1 VKIYPDSPSI
11 PMHIKFFKYLSRVYV
26 CNLDKISTD
35 DLSDEI
41 QQSLLD
47 SPAANSKILLVQM
60 IDNSN
65 KYGAGQKFSSEY
77 PI

>member
-1 VKIYPDSPSI
+1 
-11 PMHIKFFKYLSRVYV
+11 
-26 CNLDKISTD
+26 
-35 DLSDEI
+35 
-41 QQSLLD
+41 
-47 SPAANSKILLVQM
+47 M